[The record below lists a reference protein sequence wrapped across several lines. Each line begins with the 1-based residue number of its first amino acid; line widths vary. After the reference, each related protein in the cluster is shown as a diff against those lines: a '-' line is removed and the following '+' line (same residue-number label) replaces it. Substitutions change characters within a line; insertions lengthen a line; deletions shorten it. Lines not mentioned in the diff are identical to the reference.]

1 MLLEM
6 PTRKHHPPHHHHGDF
21 AAAVLDPNK
30 DVPEGIARANGGDP
44 LQAFNVYRNNVVAS
58 LADALKGAFP
68 ITSQLLGEGLQ
79 RALMADFARAHPP
92 KNAVLSS
99 YGGDFPGYL
108 AQHPATKARPFL
120 GDVAL
125 LERRR
130 IEAYH
135 AADAAVLDGAVL
147 GGIDPEI
154 LSAGTLMVHP
164 AVRLV
169 SSRFPVA
176 TIYAIE
182 KATLDG
188 SLPETGRAGVDMRK
202 SEAVLITRPYYDV
215 TSQPIGKG
223 DFAFIKACARGVP
236 FGAAADAGF
245 QANPDYDFQ
254 ASLALCLAAGVF
266 TAFQSTPHF

>member
-1 MLLEM
+1 MLPEM
-6 PTRKHHPPHHHHGDF
+6 TKSEHHHGDF
-21 AAAVLDPNK
+21 AAAVLNPDKP
-30 DVPEGIARANGGDP
+30 VPDGIARANGGDP
-44 LQAFNVYRNNVVAS
+44 LEAFNVYRNNVVAS

-68 ITSQLLGEGLQ
+68 VTSLLLGEGLQ
-79 RALMADFARAHPP
+79 RALMADFVRAHPP
-92 KNAVLSS
+92 KNAVLST

-108 AQHPATKARPFL
+108 AQHEATKARPFL

-125 LERRR
+125 LEHRR

-135 AADAAVLDGAVL
+135 AVDAPVFDGTML

-164 AVRLV
+164 AVRLI
-169 SSRFPVA
+169 SSRFPIA
-176 TIYAIE
+176 TVYAIE

-188 SLPETGRAGVDMRK
+188 VEPLVDRSTVNMRK
-202 SEAVLITRPYYDV
+202 GEAVLVARPFYDV
-215 TSQPIGKG
+215 TSQPIGQG

-245 QANPDYDFQ
+245 QADPDFDFQ
-254 ASLALCLAAGVF
+254 ASLGLCLTAGVF
-266 TAFQSTPHF
+266 TAFQSTPNFPKTLE

>member
-6 PTRKHHPPHHHHGDF
+6 SARKHHHGAF
-21 AAAVLDPNK
+21 ASAVLDPEK
-30 DVPEGIARANGGDP
+30 PVPDGIARANGGDP
-44 LQAFNVYRNNVVAS
+44 LEAFNVYRNNVVAS
-58 LADALKGAFP
+58 LADALKAAFP
-68 ITSQLLGEGLQ
+68 VTSLLLGEGLQ
-79 RALMADFARAHPP
+79 RALMANFVRAHPP
-92 KNAVLSS
+92 KNAVLST

-135 AADAAVLDGAVL
+135 AADASVFDGAVL

-154 LSAGTLMVHP
+154 LSAGTLVVHP
-164 AVRLV
+164 SVRLIA
-169 SSRFPVA
+169 SRFPIA
-176 TIYAIE
+176 TVYAIE

-188 SLPETGRAGVDMRK
+188 VAAPVDRSSVDMRK
-202 SEAVLITRPYYDV
+202 GEAVLVSRPYYDV
-215 TSQPIGKG
+215 TSQPIGRG

-236 FGAAADAGF
+236 FGAAADDGF
-245 QANPDYDFQ
+245 QADPAFDLQ
-254 ASLALCLAAGVF
+254 SSLALCLTAGVF
-266 TAFQSTPHF
+266 TAFHSTPSFIKTLE